1 MIFQGS
7 RYTKT
12 DLMAGQARRT
22 LGLRRIPISPGAIEH
37 VVMEGERLD
46 HMATRFYGDADKYWL
61 ILDGNPAE
69 LDPFALL
76 VPGRRISIPQNR
88 LVTR

>member
-12 DLMAGQARRT
+12 DLMEGQPRRT
-22 LGLRRIPISPGAIEH
+22 LGLRRIPDTAGVIEH
-37 VVMEGERLD
+37 VLIEVERLD
-46 HMATRFYGDADKYWL
+46 HLATRFYGDVEKYWL

-76 VPGRRISIPQNR
+76 VPGRRIRIPQNR

>member
-12 DLMAGQARRT
+12 DLMVGQPRRT
-22 LGLRRIPISPGAIEH
+22 LALRRIPNTPSALEH

-46 HMATRFYGDADKYWL
+46 HLATRFYADTEKYWL

-69 LDPFALL
+69 LDPFVLL
-76 VPGRRISIPQNR
+76 VPGRRIRIPQNR